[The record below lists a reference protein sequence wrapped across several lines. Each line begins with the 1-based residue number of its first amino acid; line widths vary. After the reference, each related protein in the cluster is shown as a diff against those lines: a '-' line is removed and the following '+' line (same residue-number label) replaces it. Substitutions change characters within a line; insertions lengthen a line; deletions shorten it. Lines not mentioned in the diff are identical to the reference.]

1 MCFSFYLSPER
12 WWTDIRFCANFNNDW
27 FPWEA
32 SFRQFQAES
41 LATMS
46 GLVSQIDL
54 NLIISENYITF
65 LLLGGLLVVIY
76 AYSDIHLSATRKY

>member
-1 MCFSFYLSPER
+1 
-12 WWTDIRFCANFNNDW
+12 
-27 FPWEA
+27 
-32 SFRQFQAES
+32 
-41 LATMS
+41 MS